1 MAAILWSDVTAIAP
15 SLADPAVAIAAQAM
29 LLAFA
34 NEAIDVRLFPNGE
47 SDNRLKLARI
57 YLVAHYASSGILGDA
72 SGGAG
77 AAGPVA
83 SEAAGSLSV
92 SYASMTSSWTDPGLE
107 STSWGRMYRLI
118 MRPMRGGI
126 VL

>member
-1 MAAILWSDVTAIAP
+1 MAAILWSDVEAISPA
-15 SLADPAVAIAAQAM
+15 LAAPAVGVPAQT
-29 LLAFA
+29 LILAFV
-34 NEAIDVRLFPNGE
+34 NEAIDARLFPNGE

-57 YLVAHYASSGILGDA
+57 YLAAHYAASGIAADA

-92 SYASMTSSWTDPGLE
+92 SYASMSSSWSDPGLE
-107 STSWGRMYRLI
+107 STSWGRLYRLI